1 MEEIQDLSRQTD
13 FNKLIYHYKSKT
25 APQFFYIF

>member
-1 MEEIQDLSRQTD
+1 MEEIRDLSRQTD

-25 APQFFYIF
+25 VPKNIC